1 MAKPR
6 ETALATAVSEQP
18 TALVPVSPDD
28 DLLAY
33 AGAGTDLVRP
43 SDVRPPR
50 LSLCQDGTP
59 QRKRGNPKYIEGLED
74 GMYFNSLSQEI
85 YGRGPL
91 PIIVIQKLKTNY
103 MQFTPGELGKVLDY
117 DIPEGDPRTRPTL
130 GPDGKW
136 AAKPVATQFDNYLI
150 LLPNTGE
157 VMTLS
162 FKSTALVSARQ
173 LDSFLAY
180 PMKVGATI
188 LTPPPAW
195 ARTYHLTTGAKSGAG
210 NTWTI
215 PKVNLVGTTA
225 PDLRAAAA
233 SLFDQY
239 AKVTVVVDPEGHA
252 EDVPDD
258 DTVPF

>member
-1 MAKPR
+1 
-6 ETALATAVSEQP
+6 
-18 TALVPVSPDD
+18 
-28 DLLAY
+28 
-33 AGAGTDLVRP
+33 
-43 SDVRPPR
+43 
-50 LSLCQDGTP
+50 
-59 QRKRGNPKYIEGLED
+59 
-74 GMYFNSLSQEI
+74 
-85 YGRGPL
+85 
-91 PIIVIQKLKTNY
+91 
-103 MQFTPGELGKVLDY
+103 
-117 DIPEGDPRTRPTL
+117 
-130 GPDGKW
+130 
-136 AAKPVATQFDNYLI
+136 VATQFDNYLI

-162 FKSTALVSARQ
+162 FKSTALASARQ

-180 PMKVGATI
+180 SMKVGAMI
-188 LTPPPAW
+188 LTQPPAW
-195 ARTYHLTTGAKSGAG
+195 ARTYHLTTGTKSGAG

-215 PKVNLVGTTA
+215 PKVNLAGTTA